1 MKFLSIVLL
10 MVALAASS
18 LYVRLFAGTEQQRA
32 LQRPRVSQGK
42 AQTPTQT
49 QTPQAPPAASPLPQ
63 PGAAQPLTAVSFDG
77 KEFISAFNAASDRT
91 RLVLVFSP
99 T

>member
-1 MKFLSIVLL
+1 MKFLSIVLV
-10 MVALAASS
+10 MVTLAASS
-18 LYVRLFAGTEQQRA
+18 LYLRLFAGTEQQRA
-32 LQRPRVSQGK
+32 LQRPRVSRAQ

-49 QTPQAPPAASPLPQ
+49 QTPQAPAVSPLPQ
-63 PGAAQPLTAVSFDG
+63 PGAAQPVTAVSFDG
-77 KEFISAFNAASDRT
+77 KEFISAFNAAADRT